1 MRSAIAAMRRGFT
14 MQRAALAV
22 ALSVS
27 GGLTAASVVNALR
40 VRRDEARATA
50 LAATR
55 RALLSGDVPA
65 TDATARRVKVAAEEW
80 ALCASAWE
88 ARLVGPSPS
97 TLRPGLEESVT
108 ERTDAFFDLAWF
120 AEEMRATAAA
130 ANVELLPR
138 EAFGFA
144 EHAEGAPRNED
155 VGRVERQRERIE
167 SLLRQL
173 FKSGPTRLDYVRRE
187 RSAID
192 PSRSRAHWPQSGA
205 DSDYFEPADD
215 LLLRR
220 RWNVDTMAFKVGFV
234 AKGAGP
240 LRALL
245 NHLLE
250 DATGWIVRWVE
261 VNPVE
266 AVALTRNGLAAAPP
280 LRFELLV
287 ESLEGPVDGRHRE
300 ERS

>member
-1 MRSAIAAMRRGFT
+1 MRANERKREGSVLRR
-14 MQRAALAV
+14 MALAV
-22 ALSVS
+22 LFLSWGV
-27 GGLTAASVVNALR
+27 LAAASVTNAMR
-40 VRRDEARATA
+40 VRRDEARAA
-50 LAATR
+50 DLAATR

-65 TDATARRVKVAAEEW
+65 TDATARRVKAAAEEW
-80 ALCASAWE
+80 ALRAAAWE
-88 ARLVGPSPS
+88 ARLVGPSPPM
-97 TLRPGLEESVT
+97 LRPGLEESVT

-144 EHAEGAPRNED
+144 EHAEGAPRSED
-155 VGRVERQRERIE
+155 VSRVERQRERIE

-187 RSAID
+187 RSSID
-192 PSRSRAHWPQSGA
+192 HSGSRTRWPQSGA
-205 DSDYFEPADD
+205 ELDYFEPADD

-220 RWNVDTMAFKVGFV
+220 KWKVDTIAFKIGFV
-234 AKGAGP
+234 ASGAGP

-250 DATGWIVRWVE
+250 DATGWVVRWIE

-266 AVALTRNGLAAAPP
+266 RVGLQRSGLAAAPS
-280 LRFELLV
+280 LRFELLL
-287 ESLEGPVDGRHRE
+287 ESLEGPVGGRHRE
-300 ERS
+300 EHS